1 VATLIVALV
10 LVAVGVDAAFA
21 KGGPLHLFDSQRTT
35 RRPFRSHCRQMNSCA
50 TAAAGATATQQLKS
64 VEARPMLDESVSLRA
79 NANSPLRLTSHRL
92 SLCLLLSLT
101 LESFVPGE
109 AQGKGGTN
117 MHEIA
122 NSRPTTPIY
131 EPRLPLETFG
141 GCGRGRYRDL
151 RTRKCRG
158 PADFGN

>member
-1 VATLIVALV
+1 LQPLSPNEFLRGYGRGRYRDPAL
-10 LVAVGVDAAFA
+10 
-21 KGGPLHLFDSQRTT
+21 K
-35 RRPFRSHCRQMNSCA
+35 N
-50 TAAAGATATQQLKS
+50 
-64 VEARPMLDESVSLRA
+64 VEARPMLGESVSLRA
-79 NANSPLRLTSHRL
+79 NANSPPRLTSHRL

-101 LESFVPGE
+101 LGSFVPGE

-122 NSRPTTPIY
+122 NSRPATSTY
-131 EPRLPLETFG
+131 EPRLPLKTLG

-151 RTRKCRG
+151 QMRKSRG